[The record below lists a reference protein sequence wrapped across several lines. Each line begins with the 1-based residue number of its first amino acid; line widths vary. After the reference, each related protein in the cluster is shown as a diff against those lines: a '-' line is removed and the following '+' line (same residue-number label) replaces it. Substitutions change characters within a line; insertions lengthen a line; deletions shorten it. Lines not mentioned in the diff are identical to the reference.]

1 MTTETKPG
9 SKSRMAVIGMLADL
23 HELPAHYDVKALGKL
38 VKDLHPDLLCAEIHL
53 EDWRAG
59 DLSSAPVVYRAAL
72 VPQARK
78 ADIVIIPIGVSNGE
92 SGPAAK
98 ARRLSGWRSSLTQF
112 LNRLQRWLERLAGG
126 PAGMNS
132 DVFDAICDGMC
143 AFHFRLSGLEAR
155 RAWEETNRGMVTN
168 ILAAIRRDPG
178 RRVLV
183 TVDCRRRRWLERQLR
198 LVPGVELVHYHQ
210 F

>member
-1 MTTETKPG
+1 MTTEAQSA
-9 SKSRMAVIGMLADL
+9 SKGRMAVIGLLADVD
-23 HELPAHYDVKALGKL
+23 ELPAHYDVEALGQL

-59 DLSSAPVVYRAAL
+59 DLGSASVAYRAAL

-78 ADIVIIPIGVSNGE
+78 ADIVIIPIAASNGE
-92 SGPAAK
+92 SSQAAK
-98 ARRLSGWRSSLTQF
+98 ARRLSGWRSFLIRC

-126 PAGMNS
+126 SAGMNS
-132 DVFDAICDGMC
+132 DVFDVICDGMC
-143 AFHFRLSGLEAR
+143 AVHLRLSGPEVQ
-155 RAWEETNRGMVTN
+155 RAWEETNQGMMTN

-183 TVDCRRRRWLERQLR
+183 TVDCRRRRSLMRNLAS
-198 LVPGVELVHYHQ
+198 LPVLELVDYRRL
-210 F
+210 